1 MTRFFFLHT
10 GSMRILVLIGILIS
24 SWHAN
29 AQESFQSK
37 IDSGKFYGI
46 FPVLENHVV
55 YSDTIVL
62 TASPD
67 KEGLFD
73 KAKAYF
79 DKKEDAKYY
88 FESEDNDA
96 GELVYQGELNNGLMS
111 QKLVTHFSMVIQI
124 KDSICLTRLFEIVIS
139 SPKAQWVPVAG
150 AGTGNHATV
159 GVVKTDPVESAVQ
172 LENITID
179 KGEFSRKHCE
189 KLDKRFSHII
199 EGLKAAL
206 L

>member
-1 MTRFFFLHT
+1 
-10 GSMRILVLIGILIS
+10 MRILFLFSFLVS

-29 AQESFQSK
+29 SQETFQAK

-46 FPVLENHVV
+46 FPVLENRVV
-55 YSDTIVL
+55 YSDTIDL
-62 TASPD
+62 AASPN

-73 KAKAYF
+73 RAKTYF

-88 FESEDNDA
+88 FESEDMDA
-96 GELVYQGELNNGLMS
+96 GELVYQGELSNGLMS

-124 KDSICLTRLFEIVIS
+124 KDSVCLTKLFEIVIS
-139 SPKAQWVPVAG
+139 SPKAQWIPVAG
-150 AGTGNHATV
+150 VGTGNHATV

-179 KGEFSRKHCE
+179 KGDFSRKHCE
-189 KLDKRFSHII
+189 KLDKRFVRIM
-199 EGLKAAL
+199 EGLRAAL

>member
-1 MTRFFFLHT
+1 MP
-10 GSMRILVLIGILIS
+10 GLIIFIIFS
-24 SWHAN
+24 CQAN
-29 AQESFQSK
+29 GQESFQSK

-46 FPVLENHVV
+46 FPVVESRVV
-55 YSDTIVL
+55 YSDTIAL
-62 TASPD
+62 TAPAD

-73 KAKAYF
+73 RAKTYF

-88 FESEDNDA
+88 FESEDLDG

-124 KDSICLTRLFEIVIS
+124 KDSICLTKLFEIVIA

-150 AGTGNHATV
+150 AGTGNHYTV
-159 GVVKTDPVESAVQ
+159 GVTKTDPVESAVQ

-189 KLDKRFSHII
+189 KMDKRFSHLM
-199 EGLKAAL
+199 EGLRTAL

>member
-1 MTRFFFLHT
+1 
-10 GSMRILVLIGILIS
+10 MRIFVLIIFIIIS
-24 SWHAN
+24 WNAS
-29 AQESFQSK
+29 AQESFDSK

-46 FPVLENHVV
+46 FPVVENRVV
-55 YSDTIVL
+55 YSDAIVL
-62 TASPD
+62 TASAD

-73 KAKAYF
+73 KAKTYF

-88 FESEDNDA
+88 FESEDKDA
-96 GELVYQGELNNGLMS
+96 GELVYQGELSNGLMS
-111 QKLVTHFSMVIQI
+111 QKLVTHFSLVIQI
-124 KDSICLTRLFEIVIS
+124 KDSVCLAKLFEIVIS
-139 SPKAQWVPVAG
+139 SPKAQWVPVVG

-159 GVVKTDPVESAVQ
+159 GVMKTDPVESAVQ

-189 KLDKRFSHII
+189 KMDKRFSHLM